1 MIDYENPAEIIAL
14 VNATFEE
21 LQPMHRA
28 ADAVVS
34 SIYDDA
40 YGAGAAPWVSS
51 VTPRGDEQSLSW
63 PENVHYE
70 YVQHTAA
77 HLGFRLP
84 RSTVKSHRG
93 NRQKATATGL
103 GRGLDRWTR
112 EKQVARTLNRLLEDM
127 LHGYATAIV
136 LHKSNDVLHPDKKVR
151 APGLPRKRTEV
162 QDGQILADRNP
173 TDEINAQMP
182 QLVRLNRKNVI
193 FDTLAEQREESMFM
207 GHRMVL
213 DRSRLRRIAQDM
225 KADGY
230 DLDAIDRLQKVDLQ
244 DDRRG
249 KSGVLGL
256 RDLVGVW
263 ELWFPAWRLAEADEF
278 EQRREV
284 KTHGTLVTVA
294 EGASGG
300 VVVREARPYY
310 GWREGPYIIG
320 GMIDHPEYSVPTS
333 PCVMSHPAAVEL
345 NAIASACVNGARN
358 YKRLML
364 VDSAAQDVA
373 KKLRVA
379 PHDFIVEVPGLLQ
392 EGKPAVIV
400 VELGGVTDQMLLARA
415 AQMERYE
422 RVSGL
427 SETRRGRA
435 QSGATA
441 TGDLI
446 ADQGADK
453 RLVRLERPWD
463 AFVEDIYRRAA
474 FFMYDSR
481 DIVFSFGPEESA
493 QVAREL
499 GLDQPSSMPAEVRAE
514 IGAEDDAPAWV
525 EGEELYF
532 RGGRGSEGSFDDLD
546 ISVDVSSQRKP
557 DDPAQAAAVAGFV
570 AELMQLLPAMGQV
583 PEGIDWASVLA
594 DLAESK
600 GVPHMAR
607 YVDVA
612 ALLGRP
618 ELREMQVDMATT
630 VGAGTS
636 RPAITLAQRP
646 AGQPQQRTAAAGQAA
661 GQPQRAPAAPG
672 AMMQ

>member
-1 MIDYENPAEIIAL
+1 
-14 VNATFEE
+14 
-21 LQPMHRA
+21 
-28 ADAVVS
+28 
-34 SIYDDA
+34 
-40 YGAGAAPWVSS
+40 
-51 VTPRGDEQSLSW
+51 
-63 PENVHYE
+63 
-70 YVQHTAA
+70 
-77 HLGFRLP
+77 
-84 RSTVKSHRG
+84 
-93 NRQKATATGL
+93 
-103 GRGLDRWTR
+103 
-112 EKQVARTLNRLLEDM
+112 
-127 LHGYATAIV
+127 
-136 LHKSNDVLHPDKKVR
+136 
-151 APGLPRKRTEV
+151 
-162 QDGQILADRNP
+162 
-173 TDEINAQMP
+173 
-182 QLVRLNRKNVI
+182 
-193 FDTLAEQREESMFM
+193 M

-213 DRSRLRRIAQDM
+213 DRAKLLRIAQDGVG
-225 KADGY
+225 DGY
-230 DLDAIDRLQKVDLQ
+230 NLDAIRALSKIDLS
-244 DDRRG
+244 DDRKG
-249 KSGVLGL
+249 KSGVLSL

-263 ELWFPAWRLAEADEF
+263 EVWFPDWRLDEADEL
-278 EQRREV
+278 EERAQI

-294 EGASGG
+294 DGPSGG
-300 VVVREARPYY
+300 VVVREPRPYY
-310 GWREGPYIIG
+310 GYRTGPYVIG

-333 PCVMSHPAAVEL
+333 PCVMAHPAAVEL
-345 NAIASACVNGARN
+345 NAVAAACVNGARN

-379 PHDFIVEVPGLLQ
+379 PHDFVVEVPGLLQ

-400 VELGGVTDQMLLARA
+400 VELGGVTDQMLMARA

-463 AFVEDIYRRAA
+463 EFVAEVYKRAA

-481 DIVFSFGPEESA
+481 DVVFSFGPEESA

-499 GLDQPSSMPAEVRAE
+499 GLDQPGTLPPEMREE
-514 IGAEDDAPAWV
+514 LGADETAPAWQD
-525 EGEELYF
+525 GEELYF
-532 RGGRGSEGSFDDLD
+532 RGGKGSEGSFDDLD

-557 DDPAQAAAVAGFV
+557 DDPAQAAAVAGFTS
-570 AELMQLLPAMGQV
+570 ELMQLLPAMGQV
-583 PEGIDWASVLA
+583 SEGIDWAAMLA

-618 ELREMQVDMATT
+618 ELREMQVDMAST
-630 VGAGTS
+630 VGAGTT

-646 AGQPQQRTAAAGQAA
+646 AAQPQQQRTAAAGQAA

-672 AMMQ
+672 APIR